1 MWYNYHYQYAEVK
14 KLTLSEKLNSYEED
28 YWDFAD
34 YRENNPVIQYPAKM
48 VAPMQR
54 QLLNDIMQYDA
65 NIYNILDPFMG
76 SGTVLDIG
84 KELGKDVIGFDINP
98 LATLISRV
106 RLEGVS
112 TKTIEKSISELYA
125 RLTLMLGNISN
136 HSFMNIEKW
145 FRKDVIESLSLI
157 RAAIMEEEDIR
168 TRRFFWC
175 CFAET
180 VRKFSNTRTSTFK
193 LHVKEEQK
201 IASMINNCLEEF
213 KSNISLHYL
222 EYCFQNDNKVELKT
236 GDSLQLMKTYS
247 SDSIDLI
254 CTSPPYGDNHT
265 TVTYGQYSIL
275 PLLWVD
281 VKDLDPFNTELLT
294 KFTAIDR
301 ESLGGRI
308 KTISNDDRINDFI
321 DIESQDKRKKVI
333 SFFSDYEKA
342 FKEMARMLRKD
353 KLLVLTLGN
362 RRVDGKELPFDKYND
377 YLALKYNLAHETTL
391 SRNIMGKRMPLK
403 VSHIADQGAVKS
415 MSIEYIKIYRKK

>member
-1 MWYNYHYQYAEVK
+1 M
-14 KLTLSEKLNSYEED
+14 TLSEKLNSYEED

-168 TRRFFWC
+168 T
-175 CFAET
+175 
-180 VRKFSNTRTSTFK
+180 ST
-193 LHVKEEQK
+193 L
-201 IASMINNCLEEF
+201 
-213 KSNISLHYL
+213 NI
-222 EYCFQNDNKVELKT
+222 K
-236 GDSLQLMKTYS
+236 
-247 SDSIDLI
+247 
-254 CTSPPYGDNHT
+254 
-265 TVTYGQYSIL
+265 
-275 PLLWVD
+275 
-281 VKDLDPFNTELLT
+281 
-294 KFTAIDR
+294 
-301 ESLGGRI
+301 
-308 KTISNDDRINDFI
+308 
-321 DIESQDKRKKVI
+321 
-333 SFFSDYEKA
+333 
-342 FKEMARMLRKD
+342 
-353 KLLVLTLGN
+353 
-362 RRVDGKELPFDKYND
+362 
-377 YLALKYNLAHETTL
+377 
-391 SRNIMGKRMPLK
+391 
-403 VSHIADQGAVKS
+403 
-415 MSIEYIKIYRKK
+415 

>member
-1 MWYNYHYQYAEVK
+1 M
-14 KLTLSEKLNSYEED
+14 TLSEKLNSYEED

-54 QLLNDIMQYDA
+54 QLLSDILQYDS

-112 TKTIEKSISELYA
+112 TKTIEKSISELNA
-125 RLTLMLGNISN
+125 RLNLMLGNTLN
-136 HSFMNIEKW
+136 YSFMNIEKW

-180 VRKFSNTRTSTFK
+180 VKRYSNTRTSTFK
-193 LHVKEEQK
+193 LHVKEKQK
-201 IASMINNCLEEF
+201 IATMINNCIEEF

-222 EYCFQNDNKVELKT
+222 DYCSENNSRVELKT
-236 GDSLQLMKTYS
+236 GDSIQLMKTYR
-247 SDSIDLI
+247 DNSIDLI

-275 PLLWVD
+275 PLLWID
-281 VKDLDPFNTELLT
+281 VRDLDPFNTELLT

-308 KTISNDDRINDFI
+308 KVISNEDRLNDFI
-321 DIESQDKRKKVI
+321 DIENKEKRKKVI
-333 SFFSDYEKA
+333 SFLNDYEMA
-342 FKEMARMLRKD
+342 FKEMTRILRPN

-377 YLALKYNLAHETTL
+377 YLALKYNLRHEITL

-415 MSIEYIKIYRKK
+415 MSKEYIKIYRKK